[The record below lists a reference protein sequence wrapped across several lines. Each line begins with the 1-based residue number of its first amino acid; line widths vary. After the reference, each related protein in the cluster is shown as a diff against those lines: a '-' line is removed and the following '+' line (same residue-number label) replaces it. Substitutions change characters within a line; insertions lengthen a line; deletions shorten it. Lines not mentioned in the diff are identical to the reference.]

1 MDVFFFSL
9 QSFKMAH
16 LKLSPTTCNTIM
28 EPNKCYYDVT
38 LCTTEIKTKFA
49 AIGQNKVFERNCDAV
64 KTWNSLLRM
73 FALCSLGL
81 TSRQCIL
88 KILIC
93 VIFFIIKSL
102 QVISFLLKIH
112 KRFQHGIWSISF
124 ENLVFC
130 CSNVQFFNIS
140 CCKVQNYFVLLQ
152 SIFTCKNVRR

>member
-81 TSRQCIL
+81 TSRECIL
-88 KILIC
+88 KILIW
-93 VIFFIIKSL
+93 VILFILRIRLIKRI
-102 QVISFLLKIH
+102 QMYESFSWEPYLIHLL
-112 KRFQHGIWSISF
+112 
-124 ENLVFC
+124 
-130 CSNVQFFNIS
+130 
-140 CCKVQNYFVLLQ
+140 
-152 SIFTCKNVRR
+152 

>member
-73 FALCSLGL
+73 FALCSLGR
-81 TSRQCIL
+81 TYRECIL
-88 KILIC
+88 EILIW
-93 VIFFIIKSL
+93 VILFILRIRLIKRI
-102 QVISFLLKIH
+102 QMYESFSWEPYLIHLL
-112 KRFQHGIWSISF
+112 G
-124 ENLVFC
+124 N
-130 CSNVQFFNIS
+130 
-140 CCKVQNYFVLLQ
+140 
-152 SIFTCKNVRR
+152 IFTTLILTRAVFYSLLTCG

>member
-49 AIGQNKVFERNCDAV
+49 AIGQNKVFLRNCDAA

-81 TSRQCIL
+81 TSQQCIL
-88 KILIC
+88 NILIG
-93 VIFFIIKSL
+93 VISFIIKRKYSL
-102 QVISFLLKIH
+102 AQY
-112 KRFQHGIWSISF
+112 
-124 ENLVFC
+124 C
-130 CSNVQFFNIS
+130 
-140 CCKVQNYFVLLQ
+140 VLD
-152 SIFTCKNVRR
+152 